1 MPAVRI
7 PKRQTHGM
15 RACPSIVQQAKGES
29 SMQRSTHTTAALIA
43 AASVMGMS
51 FGLTAST
58 ALAAGEAPVADPAA
72 KVDYSGKLTI
82 LTKFGLQQLSPY
94 FVTIAKAYE
103 AAHPGVKVEL
113 IQEND
118 DSIKGKTKT
127 LVASNSLPDIY
138 FSWTGTWGENF
149 VRGNRAVDLSK
160 VIGPDTEWG
169 KTLSPAAVKA
179 FAYHGKYFGVPLYL
193 DAKFMGYNK
202 KMFADLGLEAPKD
215 FDGLLKACDALKAS
229 GVVPIAI
236 GNKESWPLVHYLGQ
250 MLAYNVPVETLE
262 RDFDPKTAKFDDP
275 GYVAALNQ
283 YKALQDRCAGG
294 AQVNGLSYQTAMQS
308 LSDKKAAMYYQEII
322 EFDQAATKDTALKP
336 EEFGFFK
343 LPAPK
348 DAKGSTTALEGA
360 PEGYMVNTKAKNV
373 PLAIDF
379 LKFLTTQENGKTL
392 SEPPFGQPSAVIGG
406 SDKTKINPNVAEGMD
421 EIAKATYLMQWL
433 DTVNHPRVAAAWL
446 SGMQAFAGGSM
457 SAEDLVA
464 SVRKAAA
471 AAAK

>member
-1 MPAVRI
+1 
-7 PKRQTHGM
+7 
-15 RACPSIVQQAKGES
+15 
-29 SMQRSTHTTAALIA
+29 MQRSIHTTATVIA
-43 AASVMGMS
+43 AVSVMGISWGAS
-51 FGLTAST
+51 FATAF
-58 ALAAGEAPVADPAA
+58 AAGDAPVADPGA

-94 FVTIAKAYE
+94 FVDIANAFE
-103 AAHPGVKVEL
+103 AQHPGVKVEL

-149 VRGNRAVDLSK
+149 IRGNRAVDLSK

-179 FAYHGKYFGVPLYL
+179 FAYNGKYFGVPLYL

-202 KMFADLGLEAPKD
+202 KMFSDLGLEAPKD
-215 FDGLLKACDALKAS
+215 FDALLEACDAIKAT

-275 GYVAALNQ
+275 GYVAALDQ
-283 YKALQDRCAGG
+283 YRSLQDRCASG

-322 EFDQAATKDTALKP
+322 EFDQAATKETSLKP

-348 DAKGSTTALEGA
+348 EAKGSTTALEGA
-360 PEGYMVNTKAKNV
+360 PEGYMVNAKAKNV
-373 PLAIDF
+373 PLAIEF
-379 LKFLTTQENGKTL
+379 LKFLTSQENGKTL
-392 SEPPFGQPSAVIGG
+392 SAPPYGQPSSVIGG

-457 SAEDLVA
+457 SAQDFMA
-464 SVRKAAA
+464 SVRKAAV